1 MARSGFHHSANYR
14 SCMVFGEAEIVD
26 KPDDKETRLKAMF
39 DIWFPGRWDVL
50 RAITEQELKATTVLR
65 LPLDEASVKIRTGPP
80 SDDEEDYELPIW
92 AGVVPLTTTTGM
104 PIDDPRN
111 HDGLTAPDHAVNFK
125 AG

>member
-1 MARSGFHHSANYR
+1 M
-14 SCMVFGEAEIVD
+14 
-26 KPDDKETRLKAMF
+26 
-39 DIWFPGRWDVL
+39 
-50 RAITEQELKATTVLR
+50 LR

-92 AGVVPLTTTTGM
+92 AGVVPLSMLTGQ

-111 HDGLTAPDHAVNFK
+111 HDGLAAPDHAVTFK